1 MLLIKLAPKRW
12 DLFLFSVMKPIHKTE
27 SGYQV
32 VQALFSVH
40 GIEKQE
46 HGSQIN
52 FSTREG

>member
-1 MLLIKLAPKRW
+1 MLLTKLAPKRW

-32 VQALFSVH
+32 QALFSVH

-46 HGSQIN
+46 RGSQIN